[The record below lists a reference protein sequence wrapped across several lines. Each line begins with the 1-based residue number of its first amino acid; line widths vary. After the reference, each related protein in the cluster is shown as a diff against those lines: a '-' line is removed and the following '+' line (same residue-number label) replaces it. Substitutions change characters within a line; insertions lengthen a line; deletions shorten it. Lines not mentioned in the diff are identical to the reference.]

1 MDLNKQIQKEL
12 DRFGT
17 EFVTDLRTNLLS
29 KERSNTKSRLSD
41 SIKTLG
47 TTFKDGT
54 FTLKISINDYYTF
67 VDEGRNG
74 EKVQNRKTRDG
85 SGKYGV
91 SKEGQEKIGE
101 WGASRGIIGK
111 FQKEQVVKGERQV
124 RKKKLTFEKAKKQ
137 FIFLVSR
144 KIRMK
149 GYEGNNFYS
158 EIVEDGRFDKL
169 SKQLSD
175 IIGKEI
181 VIEIVK

>member
-17 EFVTDLRTNLLS
+17 EFVTDLRDNLLS
-29 KERSNTKSRLSD
+29 KERSNTASKLSA
-41 SIKTLG
+41 SIKSLG

-101 WGASRGIIGK
+101 WGASRGYIGK

-149 GYEGNNFYS
+149 GYKGNNFYS
-158 EIVEDGRFDKL
+158 EVVEDGRFDTL

-175 IIGKEI
+175 IIGKTI
-181 VIEIVK
+181 VIEVVK

>member
-1 MDLNKQIQKEL
+1 VDLNKQIQKEL

-17 EFVTDLRTNLLS
+17 EFVTDLRDNLLS
-29 KERSNTKSRLSD
+29 KERSNTKSKLSN

-47 TTFKDGT
+47 TFKDGT
-54 FTLKISINDYYTF
+54 FTLKISLNDYYTF

-101 WGASRGIIGK
+101 WGAARGYIGK
-111 FQKEQVVKGERQV
+111 FQKEQVVKGQRQV
-124 RKKKLTFEKAKKQ
+124 RKKKLSFEKAKKQ

-149 GYEGNNFYS
+149 GYKGNNFYS
-158 EIVEDGRFDKL
+158 EVVEDGRFDTL

-175 IIGKEI
+175 IIGKTI
-181 VIEIVK
+181 VIEVVK

>member
-29 KERSNTKSRLSD
+29 KERSNTKSKLSA
-41 SIKTLG
+41 SIKSLG
-47 TTFKDGT
+47 STFKDDS
-54 FTLKISINDYYTF
+54 FTLKIQINDYYKF
-67 VDEGRNG
+67 VDEGR
-74 EKVQNRKTRDG
+74 
-85 SGKYGV
+85 GKGGV

-101 WGASRGIIGK
+101 WGASRGYIGK
-111 FQKEQVVKGERQV
+111 FQKEKIVKGERQV

>member
-1 MDLNKQIQKEL
+1 
-12 DRFGT
+12 
-17 EFVTDLRTNLLS
+17 LRDNLLS
-29 KERSNTKSRLSD
+29 KEKSKTKSNLSA
-41 SIKTLG
+41 SIKSLG
-47 TTFKDGT
+47 STFKDDS
-54 FTLKISINDYYTF
+54 FTLKIQINDYYKF
-67 VDEGRNG
+67 VDEGR
-74 EKVQNRKTRDG
+74 
-85 SGKYGV
+85 GKGGV

-101 WGASRGIIGK
+101 WGAARGYIGK
-111 FQKEQVVKGERQV
+111 FQKEKIVKGERQV

-144 KIRMK
+144 KIKMK

-181 VIEIVK
+181 VIEVVK

>member
-1 MDLNKQIQKEL
+1 MGLNEQIQKEL
-12 DRFGT
+12 DRFGDD
-17 EFVTDLRTNLLS
+17 FVTDLRENLLS
-29 KERSNTKSRLSD
+29 KEKSKTKSKLSA
-41 SIKTLG
+41 SIKSLG
-47 TTFKDGT
+47 STFKDDS
-54 FTLKISINDYYTF
+54 FTLKIQINDYYKF
-67 VDEGRNG
+67 VDEGR
-74 EKVQNRKTRDG
+74 
-85 SGKYGV
+85 GKGGV

-101 WGASRGIIGK
+101 WGAARVYIGK

-181 VIEIVK
+181 VIEVVK

>member
-1 MDLNKQIQKEL
+1 VDLNKQIQKEL
-12 DRFGT
+12 DKFGT
-17 EFVTDLRTNLLS
+17 EFVTDLRDNLLS
-29 KERSNTKSRLSD
+29 KERSNTKSKLSN

-54 FTLKISINDYYTF
+54 FTLKISLNDYYNF
-67 VDEGRNG
+67 VDEGR
-74 EKVQNRKTRDG
+74 
-85 SGKYGV
+85 GKGGV

-101 WGASRGIIGK
+101 WGAARGYIGK
-111 FQKEQVVKGERQV
+111 FQKEQVVKGQRQV

-149 GYEGNNFYS
+149 GYKGNNFYS
-158 EIVEDGRFDKL
+158 EVVEDGRFDTL

-175 IIGKEI
+175 IIGKTI
-181 VIEIVK
+181 VIEVVK

>member
-29 KERSNTKSRLSD
+29 KERSNTKSKLSA
-41 SIKTLG
+41 SIKSLG
-47 TTFKDGT
+47 STFKDDS
-54 FTLKISINDYYTF
+54 FTLKIQINDYYKF
-67 VDEGRNG
+67 VDEGR
-74 EKVQNRKTRDG
+74 
-85 SGKYGV
+85 GKGGV

-101 WGASRGIIGK
+101 WGAARGYIGK

-144 KIRMK
+144 KIKMK

>member
-1 MDLNKQIQKEL
+1 VDLNKQIQKEL

-29 KERSNTKSRLSD
+29 KERSNTKSKLSA
-41 SIKTLG
+41 SIKSLG
-47 TTFKDGT
+47 STFKDDS
-54 FTLKISINDYYTF
+54 FTLKIQINDYYKF
-67 VDEGRNG
+67 VDEGR
-74 EKVQNRKTRDG
+74 
-85 SGKYGV
+85 GKGGV

-101 WGASRGIIGK
+101 WGASRGYIGK
-111 FQKEQVVKGERQV
+111 FQKEKIVKGERQV

-144 KIRMK
+144 KIKMK

>member
-12 DRFGT
+12 DKFGT
-17 EFVTDLRTNLLS
+17 EFVTDLRDNLLS
-29 KERSNTKSRLSD
+29 KERSNTKSKLSN

-54 FTLKISINDYYTF
+54 FTLKISLNDYYNF
-67 VDEGRNG
+67 VDEGR
-74 EKVQNRKTRDG
+74 
-85 SGKYGV
+85 GKGGV

-101 WGASRGIIGK
+101 WGASRGYIGK
-111 FQKEQVVKGERQV
+111 FQKEQVVKGQRQV

-149 GYEGNNFYS
+149 GYKGNNFYS
-158 EIVEDGRFDKL
+158 EVVEDGRFDTL

-175 IIGKEI
+175 IIGKTI
-181 VIEIVK
+181 VIEVVK